1 MLRSVAGIG
10 AAIKAFFR
18 ASNPASFRA
27 SNPAAV
33 ERRTEGTAV
42 ETEGVA
48 TSQIPV
54 HAAVKADASTISVA
68 PKELSQQEIERR
80 RSFVR
85 ALFNDFW
92 SGTHDKLAAFVERLD
107 QAEDYVNERLSAC
120 GEFWQLDAATRL
132 MLGLPTKSSAN
143 HCRS

>member
-1 MLRSVAGIG
+1 MTVEAAQSRRSKQVTMGVAATVLRSVAGIG

-54 HAAVKADASTISVA
+54 HAAVKADASC
-68 PKELSQQEIERR
+68 PQ
-80 RSFVR
+80 
-85 ALFNDFW
+85 
-92 SGTHDKLAAFVERLD
+92 
-107 QAEDYVNERLSAC
+107 
-120 GEFWQLDAATRL
+120 
-132 MLGLPTKSSAN
+132 
-143 HCRS
+143 

>member
-1 MLRSVAGIG
+1 MGVAATVLRSVAGIG

-48 TSQIPV
+48 TSQIPG
-54 HAAVKADASTISVA
+54 SRG
-68 PKELSQQEIERR
+68 SQ
-80 RSFVR
+80 
-85 ALFNDFW
+85 
-92 SGTHDKLAAFVERLD
+92 SGRV
-107 QAEDYVNERLSAC
+107 DYL
-120 GEFWQLDAATRL
+120 
-132 MLGLPTKSSAN
+132 
-143 HCRS
+143 CRPR